1 MRQQRISRKKTEN
14 KLKIV
19 DERSKEIPIQ
29 NIDPKTANLPVRT
42 VNFVEVGGMS
52 PAQIRILLEQLNHS
66 HQTAQ
71 GGIHYVVP
79 VRNGKIGSDILF
91 EKEWLDIVNK
101 TCEII
106 DNKIVLRDG
115 AQEVMVIRQSV

>member
-29 NIDPKTANLPVRT
+29 NIDPKIANLPVRT

-52 PAQIRILLEQLNHS
+52 HAQVRILLDQLNQA
-66 HQTAQ
+66 HQTAK

-115 AQEVMVIRQSV
+115 AQEVMVVRQSV